1 MHQLI
6 NCQTGFRE
14 PSQREPRKRMR
25 ARALLTYPICVCPP
39 LSFSPFMV
47 FRLLSL
53 TWNNN
58 KIKRGENHLAT
69 IQKTGA
75 YNVRGR
81 KFCCFYA
88 DEKERKKGDGDRQRE
103 REATYSPALTL
114 RRNLEH
120 LGIFSH
126 QNQPH
131 TSCPI
136 GW

>member
-1 MHQLI
+1 
-6 NCQTGFRE
+6 
-14 PSQREPRKRMR
+14 
-25 ARALLTYPICVCPP
+25 
-39 LSFSPFMV
+39 MV

-103 REATYSPALTL
+103 RESTTIGDLLASFNLEAQSGTL
-114 RRNLEH
+114 RDFLAPKPTTH
-120 LGIFSH
+120 
-126 QNQPH
+126 
-131 TSCPI
+131 
-136 GW
+136 